1 MAYHLRS
8 ASMPSSPCSS
18 ENDVAEQILSLKA
31 AISLPSATIET
42 MVDGLSKL
50 GSIYIHID
58 ALTCVPS
65 SQRKAVEEE
74 LERSLIL
81 LDLCSVVQES
91 FVELKASVLEMQLA
105 LKRGHDAA
113 LQTRVQCYA
122 RLVKKAQKQ
131 FKKVNKKTASDIEG
145 CRVISLV
152 AEAREIAVSILEST
166 LHLLSKQIAMP
177 SSSKWSLVSK
187 SFQKKRVLCEAEQ
200 LQGLE
205 LDIVDLESR
214 VGTLFRTLIQS
225 RVSLLNTLSL

>member
-1 MAYHLRS
+1 MAYRMRS
-8 ASMPSSPCSS
+8 ASVPSSPRSS
-18 ENDVAEQILSLKA
+18 KTDVEEQILSLKA

-58 ALTCVPS
+58 ALTCLPS

-74 LERSLIL
+74 LERSLVL
-81 LDLCSVVQES
+81 LDLCSAVQER
-91 FVELKASVLEMQLA
+91 FVELKVSIQEMLLA
-105 LKRGHDAA
+105 LKRGDDAA

-122 RLVKKAQKQ
+122 RLVKKAQKL
-131 FKKVNKKTASDIEG
+131 FKKVNKKIASDTEG
-145 CRVISLV
+145 CRVINLV
-152 AEAREIAVSILEST
+152 AEAREIAMSILEST
-166 LHLLSKQIAMP
+166 FHLVSKQIAMP

-187 SFQKKRVLCEAEQ
+187 SFQKKRIVCEAEQ

-205 LDIVDLESR
+205 LDIVGLESR
-214 VGTLFRTLIQS
+214 VGTLFRMLIQS